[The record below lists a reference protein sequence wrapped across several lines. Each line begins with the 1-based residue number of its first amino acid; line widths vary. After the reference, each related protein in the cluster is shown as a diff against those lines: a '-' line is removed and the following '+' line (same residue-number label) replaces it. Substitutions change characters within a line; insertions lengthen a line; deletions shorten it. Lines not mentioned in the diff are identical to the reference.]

1 MKFYPLALGEIED
14 NLKVCQTRLKI
25 AGAWRKIE
33 NVHAMLNLKIGRLDD
48 LIGKL
53 TGILIKLLLRK
64 DCQQFC
70 LCPPLETPISFLL
83 ATLLIILLC

>member
-64 DCQQFC
+64 NCQQFFYT
-70 LCPPLETPISFLL
+70 LLETLISFLL
-83 ATLLIILLC
+83 ATLLMILLC